1 MLVVQ
6 AFVSLLS
13 CVDSGTLQQPGAP
26 EDSNLLMKVSITLV
40 QCCVRVALEQ
50 GSNGSWSDS
59 IEQTSYGILVL
70 SEALRLSCFRDI
82 YAHLEKAI
90 DLAVDFI
97 QPGQESLEKMSS
109 DYIWVEKVT
118 YASPFL
124 TQCYKLAALKSSSRA
139 RTAQRGVVN
148 LPFQHGLSERAKKEY
163 TGLFLQLPLLS
174 GVPKWHL
181 QASLI
186 ESSLFTVMCRARRL
200 EIFPRQ
206 DMEEDRYFD
215 MIPFI
220 WTCANN
226 YAKAFTSTDYL
237 YEMMVVSF
245 LNFQADEFMEA
256 VAAKHF
262 MGRGQDLRDLIDR
275 LCLKEGAAPAGSA
288 GSGRNTPPE
297 DGPPEVLAPLSRFIS
312 RVLRHP
318 KVSSASAW
326 DQKCLRREIKTYL
339 NAHVTQMEDSG
350 LFQEQEQQGFGNP
363 KHGHG
368 SSVQES
374 SFYHWVRTTSS
385 DHTSAPYSFSFV
397 GCLLSAGYAGSNPS
411 RECFSTASQ
420 KYFAE
425 SWCRHL
431 AIMCRM
437 YNDAGSIARDALE
450 HNLNSVDFPEFA
462 DGSRTCDNPTTG
474 LATPGSWSPV
484 AGDSSTEGK
493 KKELLKLAEYERA
506 CLNEAERRLKEEV
519 QASAPRRHGM
529 KEAWWSPWALLRDV
543 TDLHGQIYVVRD
555 IASRM
560 RAEGNN

>member
-13 CVDSGTLQQPGAP
+13 CVDSGTLQQPDASA
-26 EDSNLLMKVSITLV
+26 DSNLLLKVSITLV

-82 YAHLEKAI
+82 HPQLEKAI
-90 DLAVDFI
+90 DLAVNFI
-97 QPGQESLEKMSS
+97 QPCQGSLETMSS

-139 RTAQRGVVN
+139 RRAQRGVVN

-186 ESSLFTVMCRARRL
+186 ESSLFTVMCRTRRL

-226 YAKAFTSTDYL
+226 YSKAFTSTDYL

-262 MGRGQDLRDLIDR
+262 MGRGQDLRGLIDR
-275 LCLKEGAAPAGSA
+275 LCLEAVGSC
-288 GSGRNTPPE
+288 SGRNTPPA
-297 DGPPEVLAPLSRFIS
+297 DGPLEILAPLSRFIS

-318 KVSSASAW
+318 KVASASAW
-326 DQKCLRREIKTYL
+326 DQKCLQREIKTYL
-339 NAHVTQMEDSG
+339 KAHVTQMEDSG
-350 LFQEQEQQGFGNP
+350 LFQQEQQDLGNP
-363 KHGHG
+363 KRHE
-368 SSVQES
+368 SSVEES
-374 SFYHWVRTTSS
+374 SFYHWVRTTSA
-385 DHTSAPYSFSFV
+385 DHTSCPYSFSFV
-397 GCLLSAGYAGSNPS
+397 GCLLSTGYAGSKSGSESFP
-411 RECFSTASQ
+411 TASQ
-420 KYFAE
+420 KYFAD

-437 YNDAGSIARDALE
+437 YNDAGSIARDAIE
-450 HNLNSVDFPEFA
+450 NNLNSVDFPEFA
-462 DGSRTCDNPTTG
+462 DHTCDNPTTG
-474 LATPGSWSPV
+474 IATPGSWSPV
-484 AGDSSTEGK
+484 AGDSSLEGK

-506 CLNEAERRLKEEV
+506 CLDEAERRLKEEV
-519 QASAPRRHGM
+519 QASAPRRCGL
-529 KEAWWSPWALLRDV
+529 KEAWWSPWAVLRDV